1 VPKSRS
7 SRQRSP
13 GGELTRPGASR
24 PSGRTAVGCRSLDAR
39 RLAAG
44 LSLTI
49 TVILGAGCSA
59 SAPPRPLTTTATP
72 SASPAPRPTA
82 DAAQEVRAATVAYE
96 QAYLAA
102 VADPKNSAKSQTL
115 LGMYTDNS
123 PERAGMAH
131 FLQTFTTNGWAGR
144 QGPHG
149 HQDIE
154 RIKLVTPPPNG
165 KAETTT
171 CTYDDGTVVDAVNR
185 APDGSQI
192 VVNDDKQSARTRWT
206 WVSTSGTWKI
216 QDATTITTW
225 HGEDRCAP
233 Q

>member
-1 VPKSRS
+1 MTV
-7 SRQRSP
+7 
-13 GGELTRPGASR
+13 
-24 PSGRTAVGCRSLDAR
+24 V
-39 RLAAG
+39 LAAG
-44 LSLTI
+44 
-49 TVILGAGCSA
+49 CSDNA
-59 SAPPRPLTTTATP
+59 SPRPLTTTTP
-72 SASPAPRPTA
+72 SASPSPSPTA
-82 DAAQEVRAATVAYE
+82 DAAKEVRAATAAYE

-102 VADPKNSAKSQTL
+102 VADPKNSVKSQTL
-115 LGMYTDNS
+115 LAMYTDDS

-131 FLQTFTTNGWAGR
+131 FLQAFTANGWAGR
-144 QGPHG
+144 PGPRS

-154 RIKLVTPPPNG
+154 QIRLVAPAAHG

-192 VVNDDKQSARTRWT
+192 IVNDDKQSARTRWT
-206 WVSTSGTWKI
+206 WVSISGTWKI

-233 Q
+233 R